1 MTTEFASSAFQFDYP
16 ATTAGTN
23 TSTGQSSFCPQQ
35 PTSLADA
42 CLESRELSPLVLKF
56 LFMHGWHSGGAIS
69 RQLKLPFPLIEP
81 ILQSMRSDQLIGHK
95 SSAPGNDYVY
105 EISPKGAEQARLAIE
120 HSTYCGSAPV
130 SIEQYANAV
139 MRQSLRNF
147 KIKVQNV
154 IDALGDLVVSKL
166 LIGQLGQAV
175 NSGKSMLLYG
185 PTGNGKTSI
194 ARRLLLSAAS
204 TMWIPRALAVGTEV
218 IRVFDPAVHRESPL
232 NDEQS
237 VVRGAQVDQRW
248 VRIQRPIIAVGGEL
262 RMDHLEATFNP
273 MTRII
278 EAPIHIKSNGGC
290 LIVDDFGRQKVSMVE
305 LLNRWIVPMDSGMD
319 FINLPSGRQIKLPF
333 DQLLIYSTN
342 LTPQQVCDEAFLRR
356 IPYKIE
362 IFDPTEQQF
371 RNLFELRSQQFG
383 FDLQPG
389 ILDYLIEYHFKRTN
403 RQLRFCFVEDLLNQ
417 AKDYCSFHDKPLVFN
432 RDIAEMA
439 VLNYFSRL

>member
-1 MTTEFASSAFQFDYP
+1 MPTEYASSGFQFDYS
-16 ATTAGTN
+16 TTSAV
-23 TSTGQSSFCPQQ
+23 TSNGIGQSLYWPQQ
-35 PTSLADA
+35 PISLADA
-42 CLESRELSPLVLKF
+42 GLETRELSPLVLKF
-56 LFMHGWHSGGAIS
+56 LFMHGWHSGAVIS

-81 ILQSMRSDQLIGHK
+81 ILQSMRADQLIAHK
-95 SSAPGNDYVY
+95 TSAPGNDYVY
-105 EISPKGAEQARLAIE
+105 EISPKGSEQARLAIE
-120 HSTYCGSAPV
+120 QSTYCGSAPV

-139 MRQSLRNF
+139 TRQSLRNF
-147 KIKVQNV
+147 KIKIQNV

-194 ARRLLLSAAS
+194 AQRLLLSAES
-204 TMWIPRALAVGTEV
+204 TMWIPRALAVGIEV

-232 NDEQS
+232 KEDHSLARSQ
-237 VVRGAQVDQRW
+237 QIDQRW
-248 VRIQRPIIAVGGEL
+248 VRIQRPIITVGGEL

-273 MTRII
+273 VTRII

-290 LIVDDFGRQKVSMVE
+290 LIVDDFGRQEISMIE
-305 LLNRWIVPMDSGMD
+305 LLNRWIVPMDSGGD

-342 LTPQQVCDEAFLRR
+342 LTPQHVCDEAFLRR

-417 AKDYCSFHDKPLVFN
+417 AKDYCNFHEKPLVFN